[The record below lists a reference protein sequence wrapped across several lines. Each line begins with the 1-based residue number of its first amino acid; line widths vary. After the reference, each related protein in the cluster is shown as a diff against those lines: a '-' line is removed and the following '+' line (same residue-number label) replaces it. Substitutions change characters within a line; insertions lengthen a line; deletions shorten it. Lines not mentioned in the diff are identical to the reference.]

1 MCGGAGDRLHS
12 TGTVWFCRMRQV
24 RYVKRTG
31 VGIAG
36 VLILVAFIAIVVMI
50 TAAPVLFVQVQ
61 HPCPALGA
69 QVSHDAPLIPPGQ
82 TGRDKIQ
89 AEKIPALPKN
99 NRSPSGISDGA
110 VRNGYLPGAF
120 SVIHS
125 INPIP
130 GLKIPAGNRGLPTSL
145 TNLKGT
151 QQETDGITPPVP
163 VEPTRFPEVHGTISP
178 GGVTTVTY
186 LGSQQYTITPDP
198 GYHIENVFV
207 NGEAVGAVPAF
218 LFTNIH
224 ANHTIQARF
233 GINSYTITP
242 SAGHG
247 GSILPRDPVT
257 VEYGGIVDLLI
268 TPETGYHIADVFV
281 DSVSIGSPNEYT
293 FTNIEKNHTLL
304 ASFAINRFAITTMAG
319 SGGTIE
325 PSGPVQASFGS
336 SRTFSIIPD
345 DGYHIA
351 TVSVDGSPAGSS
363 SSFTF
368 VDILT
373 PHTLS
378 ATFAPNPVIA
388 SIDPPDGQTGQ
399 FTITGTG
406 FVTSGVSRVGLY
418 YPGTS
423 TVFVNGESILVMSP
437 TRITGFF
444 VLPVR
449 QSHRYYDVRVTNPDG
464 SSAIQPSGF
473 EVT

>member
-1 MCGGAGDRLHS
+1 M
-12 TGTVWFCRMRQV
+12 
-24 RYVKRTG
+24 KRAG
-31 VGIAG
+31 VGITG
-36 VLILVAFIAIVVMI
+36 VLILAVFIAIVVTI
-50 TAAPVLFVQVQ
+50 AAATVLFVQVQ
-61 HPCPALGA
+61 HTSPALGA
-69 QVSHDAPLIPPGQ
+69 QVSHDSSLIPPGQ
-82 TGRDKIQ
+82 TGRDEIP
-89 AEKIPALPKN
+89 AEKIPDLPRN
-99 NRSPSGISDGA
+99 NRSWSGIADGA
-110 VRNGYLPGAF
+110 VRNGYPPGAV

-130 GLKIPAGNRGLPTSL
+130 GLKLPAGNRGLPISL
-145 TNLKGT
+145 TNLMGT
-151 QQETDGITPPVP
+151 RPEPDGITPSVP
-163 VEPTRFPEVHGTISP
+163 AEPPRLPEVHGTISP
-178 GGVTTVTY
+178 SGVTTVTY
-186 LGSQQYTITPDP
+186 QGSQQYTITPDP

-207 NGEAVGAVPAF
+207 NGESVGAVPAF
-218 LFTNIH
+218 LFTNVH

-247 GSILPRDPVT
+247 GSILPRDPVI
-257 VEYGGIVDLLI
+257 VDYGGIVDLLI

-281 DSVSIGSPNEYT
+281 DGVSIGSRNEYT
-293 FTNIEKNHTLL
+293 FMNIEKNHTLS
-304 ASFAINRFAITTMAG
+304 ASFAINRFAITTLAG

-325 PSGPVQASFGS
+325 PSGPVQASYGS
-336 SRTFSIIPD
+336 SRTFSILPD

-351 TVSVDGSPAGSS
+351 TVSVDGSPAGSPS
-363 SSFTF
+363 RYTF
-368 VDILT
+368 VDILA

-388 SIDPPDGQTGQ
+388 RIDPPGGKNGQTGQ

-423 TVFVNGESILVMSP
+423 TVFVDGDSIRVASP
-437 TRITGFF
+437 TRITGNFA
-444 VLPVR
+444 LPVR

>member
-1 MCGGAGDRLHS
+1 MKRAG
-12 TGTVWFCRMRQV
+12 V
-24 RYVKRTG
+24 RIT
-31 VGIAG
+31 G
-36 VLILVAFIAIVVMI
+36 VLILAVFIAISVMI
-50 TAAPVLFVQVQ
+50 AAAPVLFVQVQ

-69 QVSHDAPLIPPGQ
+69 QVSHDSSLIPPGQ
-82 TGRDKIQ
+82 IGKDEIP
-89 AEKIPALPKN
+89 AEKIPAFSWN
-99 NRSPSGISDGA
+99 NRSMSGISDGA

-130 GLKIPAGNRGLPTSL
+130 GLKLPAGNRGLPISL
-145 TNLKGT
+145 TNLMGT
-151 QQETDGITPPVP
+151 QQEPDGITPSVP
-163 VEPTRFPEVHGTISP
+163 AEPPRLPDVHETISP
-178 GGVTTVTY
+178 IAVTTVTY
-186 LGSQQYTITPDP
+186 LGSQQFTITPDP

-207 NGEAVGAVPAF
+207 DGEAVGAVPAF
-218 LFTNIH
+218 LFTNVR

-247 GSILPRDPVT
+247 GSILPRDPVI

-281 DSVSIGSPNEYT
+281 DGVSIGSRNEYT
-293 FTNIEKNHTLL
+293 FMNIEKNHTLS
-304 ASFAINRFAITTMAG
+304 ASFAINRFAITTLAG

-325 PSGPVQASFGS
+325 PSGPVQASYGS
-336 SRTFSIIPD
+336 SRTFSILPD

-363 SSFTF
+363 SSYTF

-388 SIDPPDGQTGQ
+388 RIDPPGGKNGQIRQ

-423 TVFVNGESILVMSP
+423 TVFVDGDSIRVASP
-437 TRITGFF
+437 TRITGHF
-444 VLPVR
+444 VLPVW

>member
-1 MCGGAGDRLHS
+1 
-12 TGTVWFCRMRQV
+12 MRPV
-24 RYVKRTG
+24 RYVKRIG
-31 VGIAG
+31 VRITG
-36 VLILVAFIAIVVMI
+36 VLILAAFITISVMI
-50 TAAPVLFVQVQ
+50 VAAPVLFVQVQ
-61 HPCPALGA
+61 HPRPALGA
-69 QVSHDAPLIPPGQ
+69 QVSHDSPLIPSGQ

-89 AEKIPALPKN
+89 AEKIPAALPKN

-110 VRNGYLPGAF
+110 VRIGNLPGAF

-125 INPIP
+125 IHPIH
-130 GLKIPAGNRGLPTSL
+130 GLKPPAEKRGLPISL
-145 TNLKGT
+145 TNLMGT
-151 QQETDGITPPVP
+151 QQEPDGITASVP
-163 VEPTRFPEVHGTISP
+163 AESPRLPEVHGTISP
-178 GGVTTVTY
+178 GGVTTVIY
-186 LGSQQYTITPDP
+186 QGSQQYTITPDP

-207 NGEAVGAVPAF
+207 NGEAVGAVPEF
-218 LFTNIH
+218 LFTNVH

-257 VEYGGIVDLLI
+257 VEYGGIIDLLI

-281 DSVSIGSPNEYT
+281 DGVSIGSPNEYT

-351 TVSVDGSPAGSS
+351 TVSMDGSPAGSPS
-363 SSFTF
+363 SYTF

-388 SIDPPDGQTGQ
+388 SIDPPGGKTGQIGQ
-399 FTITGTG
+399 FTIAGTG

-423 TVFVNGESILVMSP
+423 TVFVDGESILVMSP
-437 TRITGFF
+437 TRITGHF
-444 VLPVR
+444 VLPVSP
-449 QSHRYYDVRVTNPDG
+449 SHRYYDVRVTNPDG

-473 EVT
+473 EMT